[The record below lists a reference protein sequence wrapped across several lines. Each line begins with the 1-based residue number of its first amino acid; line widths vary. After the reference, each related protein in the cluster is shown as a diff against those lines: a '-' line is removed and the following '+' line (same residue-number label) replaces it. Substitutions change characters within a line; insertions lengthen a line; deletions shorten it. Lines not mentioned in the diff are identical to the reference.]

1 MNAFIG
7 TSSGQYPSNQV
18 PSMCIDFNSTT
29 KYLNYGTG
37 SISGLSSNTT
47 GVKTGFYTVLSAGAA
62 VVNSLQMQ
70 TANDFP
76 ARDPITCTLEGSNA
90 TGAALSIGSSW
101 TLLYNGSTGI
111 NATLAPGRYNWTK
124 IQRNYFPFIQLYRL
138 PIPRHVTTQLWHL
151 RSIQR
156 IPFVLLICHLLST
169 KELRHPSAT
178 AFTKA
183 Y

>member
-1 MNAFIG
+1 MNASIG

-37 SISGLSSNTT
+37 IIIGPSSNTA
-47 GVKTGFYTVLSAGAA
+47 GVKTGFYTVLSVGAA

-101 TLLYNGSTGI
+101 TLLYNGSTGV
-111 NATLAPGRYNWTK
+111 NATLDPGRYNWTK
-124 IQRNYFPFIQLYRL
+124 IQRISPLSSFTAYRFLVTSQRSSDTCVQYSEFRLY
-138 PIPRHVTTQLWHL
+138 
-151 RSIQR
+151 
-156 IPFVLLICHLLST
+156 
-169 KELRHPSAT
+169 
-178 AFTKA
+178 